1 MVYNPVPKVFAFC
14 LLSATAILGAELSVN
29 SLTASPNSIV
39 TVTVSGEIAG
49 ESTFGYTIQLEIVPR
64 VGNTG
69 SLQFTPALPVDITQL
84 GDPWP
89 GAGTFSPFDTD
100 PGGSNSPTLNGVIDD
115 SGAGSAPVTY
125 SGLLAGF
132 PVVASTD
139 AGGIWDL
146 VLSTSA
152 GDSSWEGLVTTR
164 IAGTVT
170 VEPTPCSVDQDCDD
184 LNPCT
189 EDTCDAGSCMH
200 VENNV
205 SCNGDP
211 SCKDCNENDKP
222 DVCDIAGGTADDI
235 NLNGI
240 PDTCET
246 CVAPPGTG
254 DSPSAG
260 NLDLEDYAVFASCVD
275 GPLGGIG
282 AECEV
287 MDLDG
292 N

>member
-1 MVYNPVPKVFAFC
+1 M
-14 LLSATAILGAELSVN
+14 SAN
-29 SLTASPNSIV
+29 SPE
-39 TVTVSGEIAG
+39 TVTVSGDIVG
-49 ESTFGYTIQLEIVPR
+49 ESTFGYTILLEIVPR

-69 SLQFTPALPVDITQL
+69 SLEFTPALPVDIVQL

-100 PGGSNSPTLNGVIDD
+100 PDGSDSPTLNGVIDD
-115 SGAGSAPVTY
+115 SGAGFAPITY

-132 PVVASTD
+132 PVAASTD

-146 VLSTSA
+146 VLSTST
-152 GDSSWEGLVTTR
+152 GDSTWEGLVTTWN
-164 IAGTVT
+164 AGTVT
-170 VEPTPCSVDQDCDD
+170 VEPTPCTADEDCDD

-189 EDTCDAGSCMH
+189 DDTCDAGSCMH
-200 VENNV
+200 VENDV
-205 SCNGDP
+205 SCDGDP
-211 SCKDCNENDKP
+211 SCQDCNGNRKP
-222 DVCDIAGGTADDI
+222 DVCDIADGTADDV

-240 PDTCET
+240 PDTCEA

-254 DSPSAG
+254 DVPPLG
-260 NLDLEDYAVFASCVD
+260 PLDLEDYAVLASCVD
-275 GPLGGIG
+275 GPLGAIG

-292 N
+292 NCLVDLGDVAVFFLAFGGQVNP